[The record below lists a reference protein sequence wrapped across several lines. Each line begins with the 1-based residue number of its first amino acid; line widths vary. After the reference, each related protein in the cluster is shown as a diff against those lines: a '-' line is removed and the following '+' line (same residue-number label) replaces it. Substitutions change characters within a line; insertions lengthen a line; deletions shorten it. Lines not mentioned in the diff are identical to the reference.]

1 MVFLHIFATLIKTK
15 NNMELYHITSKKQ
28 GETYVIKNWCTEID
42 KQGRLSYFV
51 YGKGYRK
58 TKCFELV
65 DVELPLKKDGLY
77 IGEIFAKYGA
87 DVASRI
93 CEESFGCCKMS
104 ADSWVYGFGLAYNVA
119 KEHFAE
125 KMGEIPT
132 EITNNIRCFLNAD
145 QSKNLSLSTKS
156 IPIPT
161 IMDFLPF
168 VKSFMRILVIFD
180 RFVQAKN
187 A

>member
-1 MVFLHIFATLIKTK
+1 
-15 NNMELYHITSKKQ
+15 MELYHITSKKQ
-28 GETYVIKNWCTEID
+28 GETYVIKDWCAEID
-42 KQGRLSYFV
+42 KQGRLSYFT

-58 TKCFELV
+58 TKSFELV

-93 CEESFGCCKMS
+93 CEDSFGCCKMS

-132 EITNNIRCFLNAD
+132 EITNNIRCFFGLFDVEFLEKQLMALDKEYNGYECTYKGETNVSMSDYIERKYGKTAND
-145 QSKNLSLSTKS
+145 FVDKLIENL
-156 IPIPT
+156 
-161 IMDFLPF
+161 
-168 VKSFMRILVIFD
+168 
-180 RFVQAKN
+180 
-187 A
+187 